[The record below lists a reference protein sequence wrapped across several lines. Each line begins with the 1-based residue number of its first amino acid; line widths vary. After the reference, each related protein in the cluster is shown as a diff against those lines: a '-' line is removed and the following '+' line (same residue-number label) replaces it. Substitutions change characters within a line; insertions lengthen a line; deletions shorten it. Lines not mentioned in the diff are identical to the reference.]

1 MPHFPT
7 ILPNFFTNI
16 IYSLPQL
23 HALICIVHII
33 SDRRLDLFYL
43 LQKIN
48 IKYQVYFIAWRFLF
62 LSALKR
68 TLQLLLREFIDIH
81 VIETKYWTMQY
92 KVQWNK
98 KLNSILMIKIYSE
111 PLRLRSIFTTC
122 WARQTFPTFLWAITQ
137 FEELHV
143 YKCSCAS
150 FGLWEISIAW
160 RTQFLSCFDHFQ
172 GKVGAIFSKSKT
184 GSIGKL
190 KSAFIHVIV
199 YSMWKCINI

>member
-1 MPHFPT
+1 MKASSKFASFSNDSAELFHKYYLLLTPT
-7 ILPNFFTNI
+7 TCFNI
-16 IYSLPQL
+16 HRSYQID
-23 HALICIVHII
+23 ALI
-33 SDRRLDLFYL
+33 SFTYS
-43 LQKIN
+43 QKIN

-68 TLQLLLREFIDIH
+68 SLQLLLREFIAIH

-98 KLNSILMIKIYSE
+98 KFNSILMIKIYSE

-122 WARQTFPTFLWAITQ
+122 WARQKFPTFLWAITH

-143 YKCSCAS
+143 YTCSCAS

-172 GKVGAIFSKSKT
+172 GKVGAGF
-184 GSIGKL
+184 
-190 KSAFIHVIV
+190 F
-199 YSMWKCINI
+199 